1 MNKKVVAVVVT
12 YNRKDLLQECI
23 KALLAQTYPE
33 LDVLVI
39 DNASTDGTEDL
50 VRSIKDPRVIYQ
62 NTGANLG
69 GAGGFQFGIKK
80 GAALNPDYLWLMDDD
95 SIPTP
100 TALEELMVAA
110 KKLGNFGFLSSKV
123 LWKDHSLCNMN
134 IPKVS
139 LNHKLKEFD
148 GAPKKIIMGTF
159 VSFFV
164 PVAVVRKIGLPIKEF
179 FIWADD
185 FEYSRRISREYPAYF
200 VPASVIIHK
209 CKSNNGSNIV
219 TDSPER
225 FKRYQY
231 AYRNEVYV
239 YRREG
244 FPGWVHLG
252 LKTALHLTKV
262 LMNSK
267 DHKKDRIRIIWDSTQ
282 KGFSFNPKIEY
293 LKSDDKLN

>member
-1 MNKKVVAVVVT
+1 MDAKVVTVVVT
-12 YNRKDLLQECI
+12 YNRKTLLQECI
-23 KALLAQTYPE
+23 KALLMQTYQN

-39 DNASTDGTEDL
+39 DNASTDGTEEL
-50 VRSIKDPRVIYQ
+50 VRSIDDPRVIYQ

-100 TALEELMVAA
+100 TALKELMTAA
-110 KKLGNFGFLSSKV
+110 QKLGDFGFLSSKV

-148 GAPKKIIMGTF
+148 GLPKKIIMGTF

-164 PVAVVRKIGLPIKEF
+164 PVKVVKKVGLPIKEF

-185 FEYSRRISREYPAYF
+185 FEYSRRISRQYPAYF

-219 TDSPER
+219 TDSPDR

-244 FPGWVHLG
+244 FSGWVHLF
-252 LKTALHLTKV
+252 LKTILHLTKV
-262 LMNSK
+262 LLKSPNDK
-267 DHKKDRIRIIWDSTQ
+267 GKRLHIIWMST
-282 KGFSFNPKIEY
+282 KEGFSFNPQVEY
-293 LKSDDKLN
+293 LK

>member
-1 MNKKVVAVVVT
+1 MNAKVIAVVVT

-23 KALLAQTYPE
+23 KSLLAQTYHN
-33 LDVLVI
+33 LGVLVI

-50 VRSIKDPRVIYQ
+50 VKSFNDPRITYQ

-69 GAGGFQFGIKK
+69 GAGGFQFGIRK
-80 GAALNPDYLWLMDDD
+80 GAALSPDYLWLMDDD

-100 TALEELMVAA
+100 TALENLIDEA
-110 KKLGNFGFLSSKV
+110 KRVGEFGFLSSKV

-139 LNHKLKEFD
+139 LNHKLRDFD

-164 PVAVVRKIGLPIKEF
+164 PVTVVKKVGLPIKEF

-200 VPASVIIHK
+200 VPNSIIIHK

-219 TDSPER
+219 TDSPDR

-244 FPGWVHLG
+244 FPGWTHLF
-252 LKTALHLTKV
+252 LKTIMHITRVLLKAPNNKHNRLH
-262 LMNSK
+262 
-267 DHKKDRIRIIWDSTQ
+267 IIWEST
-282 KGFSFNPKIEY
+282 KEGLSFNPQIEY
-293 LKSDDKLN
+293 LK